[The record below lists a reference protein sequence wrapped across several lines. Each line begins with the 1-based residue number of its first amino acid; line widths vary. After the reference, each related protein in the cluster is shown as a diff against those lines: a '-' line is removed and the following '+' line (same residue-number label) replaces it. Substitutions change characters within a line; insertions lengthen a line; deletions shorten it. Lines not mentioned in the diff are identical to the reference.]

1 MSKIYLALLI
11 IFFQIN
17 IISSDSKFKIPFKLF
32 STYHLFPNHTE
43 PIHPIAKKCMSQI
56 VIELSMGT
64 PPQKLNCSLNLIT
77 FHSFFLSHRI
87 PNINITS
94 FYNKSLSSTYKCSKE
109 LEEYKNE
116 DFDQAEIFSDNIQ
129 LFSDDGEKIFED
141 KFNFFLIDNLG
152 ENILNEFYTPG
163 IIGLK
168 LGVHNHIKYPK
179 DLNFPYQIKSK
190 DLSDNYI
197 FSFEFNKKNNTN
209 PEEGYFVV
217 GKELPEPSKM
227 AKLSIRGNEWSI
239 NFGKIY
245 YGNTEFEFE
254 EQALIETEYGLTVG
268 TVEYEEII
276 QEFFNKQKNCYLGK
290 IKMGY
295 ESYNYFYCD
304 EDFDET
310 KMENLTFILSLHR
323 TDINFTFTG
332 KELFFTEEGKKYFK
346 IIFFAYPNYI
356 WYFGRDFLKKYRL
369 YFDIEGKAIY
379 IHYDRSFSFSS
390 LIKKKYFWTIIFIV
404 LVIIIFYLIS
414 FLKKDKRKK
423 RKNELDEEL
432 NQEDLK
438 DV

>member
-1 MSKIYLALLI
+1 MSKICLALLI
-11 IFFQIN
+11 IFFQIDL
-17 IISSDSKFKIPFKLF
+17 ISTDSKFKVPFKLF
-32 STYHLFPNHTE
+32 STYHLFPNHTQ

-56 VIELSMGT
+56 VVELSMGT

-109 LEEYKNE
+109 LTEYINE
-116 DFDQAEIFSDNIQ
+116 DFDQAEIFSDIIQ
-129 LFSDDGEKIFED
+129 LFADDGEKILED

-227 AKLSIRGNEWSI
+227 AKLSIRGNEWSL

-245 YGNTEFEFE
+245 YGNTEFESE

-276 QEFFNKQKNCYLGK
+276 QEFFDKQKNCYLGK

-304 EDFDET
+304 EDFDEN
-310 KMENLTFILSLHR
+310 KMENLTFILSLQR

-332 KELFFTEEGKKYFK
+332 KELFFTEEGKKY
-346 IIFFAYPNYI
+346 
-356 WYFGRDFLKKYRL
+356 
-369 YFDIEGKAIY
+369 
-379 IHYDRSFSFSS
+379 
-390 LIKKKYFWTIIFIV
+390 
-404 LVIIIFYLIS
+404 
-414 FLKKDKRKK
+414 
-423 RKNELDEEL
+423 
-432 NQEDLK
+432 
-438 DV
+438 